1 MNPAT
6 RAAMLRIITR
16 LEASARQHR
25 DEARTAQPGTSLAK
39 NAAAYALLEV
49 AIALQEE
56 VNASYETP
64 AIQRATISTGDSR

>member
-1 MNPAT
+1 MTNDT
-6 RAAMLRIITR
+6 REAFRSIITR

-64 AIQRATISTGDSR
+64 TVGTGAKA